1 LVPYWYVTHDFYE
14 DFRMIIAHRLVRTN
28 WYHLYHRPWEHDT
41 PTHTTLSP
49 CNTRIAGHEQ
59 IGLVVASL
67 LTPLSAEGPRCPPW
81 WSCASLGMAR
91 QGIRGHLLLRL
102 PALAGL
108 LAAVAGGFSKCA
120 FDGEQQACLRFLGG
134 DADHP
139 PASATALGLSLET
152 VRTECP
158 VLLRRIVP
166 ACPSLVFGE
175 AWLSACSPAEA
186 SPISLTA
193 TRLARSPHRR
203 NSLPADCGWLPCLSP
218 TRTCWTCSCGACT
231 SLGRCQQPW
240 CTSSPTSRQPC
251 VWLGFD
257 ACSAFPGSLR
267 PIPHSTSASCC
278 SA

>member
-1 LVPYWYVTHDFYE
+1 
-14 DFRMIIAHRLVRTN
+14 M
-28 WYHLYHRPWEHDT
+28 
-41 PTHTTLSP
+41 
-49 CNTRIAGHEQ
+49 
-59 IGLVVASL
+59 

-193 TRLARSPHRR
+193 TRLARIVGGCHACHQRVHAGPVRAEPARRWVAASNRGAPRRQLRVNRACGLALMRAARFLGHCDPFHIPPVQAVVRLSAAHHRM
-203 NSLPADCGWLPCLSP
+203 LLA
-218 TRTCWTCSCGACT
+218 
-231 SLGRCQQPW
+231 
-240 CTSSPTSRQPC
+240 
-251 VWLGFD
+251 
-257 ACSAFPGSLR
+257 
-267 PIPHSTSASCC
+267 
-278 SA
+278 